1 MDSSRI
7 ARNLRWLSTLDCAR
21 SIGVSD
27 WWIRE
32 RIEAGL
38 LPALAIQTGRRKIY
52 RVRESDW
59 AVFRARYTG
68 DPRDPRFDRP

>member
-1 MDSSRI
+1 MDRI
-7 ARNLRWLSTLDCAR
+7 RPVRHPRWLSTLDCAR

-27 WWIRE
+27 WWVRE
-32 RIEAGL
+32 RIETGL

-52 RVRESDW
+52 RVLASDW